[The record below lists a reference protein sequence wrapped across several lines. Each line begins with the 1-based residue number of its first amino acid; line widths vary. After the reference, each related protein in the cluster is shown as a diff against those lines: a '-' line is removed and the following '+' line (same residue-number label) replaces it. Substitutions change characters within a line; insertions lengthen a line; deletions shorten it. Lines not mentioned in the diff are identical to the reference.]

1 MVPVTFRTQVT
12 AEHDA
17 DGAGRHLAS
26 LRRSSGMSKVAER
39 AVLGGEALDV
49 AVPAHPT
56 VPGAGTPMGL
66 G

>member
-1 MVPVTFRTQVT
+1 
-12 AEHDA
+12 
-17 DGAGRHLAS
+17 
-26 LRRSSGMSKVAER
+26 MSEVAER
-39 AVLGGEALDV
+39 VVLGGEALDV